1 MWCGY
6 VMALQFHNSDSWML
20 TVSTSEQGVVGFMRD
35 SCALQRFNILPAQRV
50 VPNFDGVVITSRHKH
65 GLLSMEV
72 DPTNRP
78 VVFVKLVTNR
88 HASM

>member
-1 MWCGY
+1 MWCEL
-6 VMALQFHNSDSWML
+6 MALQFHNSDSWML
-20 TVSTSEQGVVGFMRD
+20 TVVGFMRD
-35 SCALQRFNILPAQRV
+35 RCALQRLNIVPAQRV

-65 GLLSMEV
+65 GLRSMKV